1 MGFVSA
7 TGLASSGQDWC
18 WGMAESS
25 VSSRIGAI
33 VIAGVLILGA
43 FFIGSAFDGFSF
55 FGSTDYT
62 EVGQSVVEKV
72 RNVAALTTVEV
83 VESTTIEKGND
94 AGWLNWARGDRVFM
108 LAVAKIGAG
117 IDFERFYTGS
127 FDVDRDTGVV
137 TVVMPPA
144 EITYVSLDNEQTKVI
159 DRSTG
164 YLTKGNAQ
172 LESDARQVAEQVLRE
187 AAIESGILDTAQRN
201 ARNIIEGLLLELGYT
216 GVVFVEPE
224 VEN

>member
-1 MGFVSA
+1 MA
-7 TGLASSGQDWC
+7 DSSI
-18 WGMAESS
+18 
-25 VSSRIGAI
+25 SSRVGAL

-43 FFIGSAFDGFSF
+43 FFIGSAFSGFSL
-55 FGSTDYT
+55 FGGATEYT
-62 EVGQSVVEKV
+62 EVGQSVVEQV
-72 RNVAALTTVEV
+72 RNVAQLTTVEV
-83 VESTTIEKGND
+83 VESTTVEKGND

-127 FDVDRDTGVV
+127 FDVDTETGTV
-137 TVVMPPA
+137 TVEMPPA
-144 EITYVSLDNEQTKVI
+144 QITYIALDNEQTQVI

-164 YLTKGNAQ
+164 LFSKGDAQ

-187 AAIESGILDTAQRN
+187 AALEAGILDTAQTN

-216 GVVFVEPE
+216 RVVFVEPQPE
-224 VEN
+224 S